1 MKSIKK
7 QLNSLVSQ
15 GVALKEKYGEK
26 VDAFRQDIFR
36 TFELDGYTFLI
47 TLTGDGLN
55 SPLVLVPTILDDN
68 FSQIRVNLSS
78 SDLKMVN
85 AYVKVLNLIA
95 SGKIPEADEELT
107 TKTIQ
112 VMESRYCSSGN

>member
-1 MKSIKK
+1 MQNIKK

-15 GVALKEKYGEK
+15 GIALKEKYGEK

-47 TLTGDGLN
+47 TVTGDGLN
-55 SPLVLVPTILDDN
+55 TPLVLVPTILDHH
-68 FSQIRVNLSS
+68 FTQIKVNLDS
-78 SDLKMVN
+78 SDLNMVN

-112 VMESRYCSSGN
+112 VMESRYFSSGN